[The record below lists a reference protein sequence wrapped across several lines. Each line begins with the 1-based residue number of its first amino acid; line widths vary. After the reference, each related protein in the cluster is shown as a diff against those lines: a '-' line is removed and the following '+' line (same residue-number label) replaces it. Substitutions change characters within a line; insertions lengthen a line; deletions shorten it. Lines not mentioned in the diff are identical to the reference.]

1 MFYDSVAYQE
11 EINKPHSEKESKII
25 EFPTI
30 TEKKLKKTRSSESLL
45 LSLYT
50 MFSYNLIILML
61 S

>member
-30 TEKKLKKTRSSESLL
+30 TEKKLKKLEAQKVCYCHCIQCLVIT
-45 LSLYT
+45 
-50 MFSYNLIILML
+50 
-61 S
+61 